1 MSRAFDEAVADRLD
15 RGTSLAEACDTYG
28 MSYATVCNAY
38 LRVRGVRYFDRHPR
52 RNRSLVFDDA
62 NVELSSTMW
71 AGGASAREIAEA
83 IGTNVHCVETY
94 IMRHRDLYP
103 YRTNMMDGH
112 RQGEVNE

>member
-1 MSRAFDEAVADRLD
+1 MSRAFDEAVADKLD
-15 RGTSLAEACDTYG
+15 RGTTLAEVCKTYG

-38 LRVRGVRYFDRHPR
+38 MRARGVRYFDRYPR

-83 IGTNVHCVETY
+83 IGTNTHCLETY

-103 YRTNMMDGH
+103 YRTSMRNRH
-112 RQGEVNE
+112 RHGEVR